1 MFQHKNSIFFI
12 APLLFLTQ
20 LLSAQS
26 WIPKDLQTTTLII
39 EQFKYYDPQYTL
51 DDVDEEYEARKIEFL
66 NTTNLNLD
74 NYNEKADAIFKT
86 YHHKYAMSA
95 PGEINKLYPDV
106 QQYRYILRREP
117 FFGNKKVLNAASNTV
132 EDVSY
137 FAYRYYFH
145 DRQTKTDYTPYY
157 FSGDLWLQMQR
168 LVFWMNKAW
177 QQK

>member
-1 MFQHKNSIFFI
+1 
-12 APLLFLTQ
+12 LC
-20 LLSAQS
+20 
-26 WIPKDLQTTTLII
+26 
-39 EQFKYYDPQYTL
+39 
-51 DDVDEEYEARKIEFL
+51 
-66 NTTNLNLD
+66 
-74 NYNEKADAIFKT
+74 
-86 YHHKYAMSA
+86 
-95 PGEINKLYPDV
+95 PDV

>member
-95 PGEINKLYPDV
+95 PGEI
-106 QQYRYILRREP
+106 
-117 FFGNKKVLNAASNTV
+117 
-132 EDVSY
+132 
-137 FAYRYYFH
+137 
-145 DRQTKTDYTPYY
+145 
-157 FSGDLWLQMQR
+157 
-168 LVFWMNKAW
+168 
-177 QQK
+177 